1 MKEKETIFN
10 KLYDLQIDFEEREEE
25 ITELQREEVY
35 KLKDLVRQKAK
46 AVWNTVMSQEIT
58 LVTQTDQVL
67 AFFEK
72 CLYGLID
79 SFLSEVRSL
88 FQYGR
93 NIDIRY
99 FKNLTEI
106 GEKMEKANYESTA
119 TGEDHQDALVTESDS
134 LLSLTATCHDGHQAL
149 LLQEEEKLHDS
160 VHEWASE
167 YLDTFRQKERER
179 NRTRVLEL
187 NFFLDTVKR
196 EVEDIEVIPQPK
208 FEEEMML

>member
-1 MKEKETIFN
+1 MREKESIFN

-46 AVWNTVMSQEIT
+46 SVWSTVMSQEIT

-79 SFLSEVRSL
+79 GFLSEVRSL

-106 GEKMEKANYESTA
+106 GEKMEKANYETTA
-119 TGEDHQDALVTESDS
+119 LRSEDDVDTESDS

-208 FEEEMML
+208 FEEDMMMM

>member
-1 MKEKETIFN
+1 MREKESIFN

-46 AVWNTVMSQEIT
+46 SVWSTVMSQEIT

-72 CLYGLID
+72 CLYDLID
-79 SFLSEVRSL
+79 GFLSEVRSL

-106 GEKMEKANYESTA
+106 GEKMEKANYETTA
-119 TGEDHQDALVTESDS
+119 LRSEDDVDTESDS

-208 FEEEMML
+208 FEEDMMMM